1 MKRPGPRRRIDC
13 GRRCLMFE
21 SLRFFEVCCDVASLR
36 SRGLAS
42 GRICFVLMR
51 CCLLC
56 IPSHPAITNGAAVVE
71 VFGDNAAISCLM
83 SRLYCGSKV
92 DCASGRTA
100 SLMELIRGR
109 TIGDGTVVCDPSGSA
124 KASIALLGGDWPCRH
139 SNLSNPLGS
148 KGLCGLP
155 AKQTVAANGESDRLP

>member
-1 MKRPGPRRRIDC
+1 
-13 GRRCLMFE
+13 MFE
-21 SLRFFEVCCDVASLR
+21 NLRFFEVCCDATSPR

-42 GRICFVLMR
+42 GRMFCVDALLLALHLNLPRHGQRSYCYRVLR
-51 CCLLC
+51 D
-56 IPSHPAITNGAAVVE
+56 IS
-71 VFGDNAAISCLM
+71 AISCPM
-83 SRLYCGSKV
+83 SRIQCGSKV

-100 SLMELIRGR
+100 SLMELIGGR

-124 KASIALLGGDWPCRH
+124 KASMALLGGDWRYQH

-155 AKQTVAANGESDRLP
+155 AKQTVAANDEDDRLP